1 MSMKFFETVNEFD
14 ADEYESLF
22 PYDQEYNSWMA
33 DIEADY
39 VEECEFRAGIAVPND
54 STFVLHSTDED
65 LSPFITVNS

>member
-22 PYDQEYNSWMA
+22 PYGQEYNSWMA

-39 VEECEFRAGIAVPND
+39 VEECEFRSGIAVPAG
-54 STFVLHSTDED
+54 STFVLDSADEE

>member
-22 PYDQEYNSWMA
+22 PFDQEYNSWMSS
-33 DIEADY
+33 IEAEY
-39 VEECEFRAGIAVPND
+39 AEECKIRSGISVPKS
-54 STFVLHSTDED
+54 STFVLHADEE